1 VGVQRGL
8 VGLAVLIT
16 IVLAASGDAHAYTY
30 TYTNETDYLIKVA
43 AQLYEDTDKTGEL
56 QAKDSYTISSKALLK
71 SWTAEVFLDDKW
83 QQVLTMTC
91 DLLPGNHT
99 FTIYMD
105 EKKEPDGAVTRTWNA
120 LIK

>member
-1 VGVQRGL
+1 MAAIIL
-8 VGLAVLIT
+8 VCALI
-16 IVLAASGDAHAYTY
+16 GDAHAYTY
-30 TYTNETDYLIKVA
+30 TYNNGTDYRIRVTVE
-43 AQLYEDTDKTGEL
+43 LYDDADKTGEL
-56 QAKDSYTISSKALLK
+56 QTKGSYIISSKALLK
-71 SWTAEVFLDDKW
+71 NWNAEVFLDEKW

-105 EKKEPDGAVTRTWNA
+105 EKKEPDGTVTRTWNA